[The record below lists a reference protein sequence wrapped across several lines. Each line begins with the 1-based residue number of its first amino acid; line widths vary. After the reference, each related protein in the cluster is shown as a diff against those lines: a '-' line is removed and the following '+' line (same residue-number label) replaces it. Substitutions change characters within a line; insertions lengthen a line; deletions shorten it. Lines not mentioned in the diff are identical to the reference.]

1 MKARSRSRRF
11 SSALL
16 KALDENGMLGI
27 QAGVDGHRF
36 LGIWVVVVA
45 GRAFV
50 RSWND
55 KATGWHRAFL
65 DEPRGAIQ
73 IAGREV
79 RVRARK
85 ARGERLMRAIDR
97 VYAEKYN
104 TPGSRKYVRGLASPR
119 RRATTME
126 LVPR

>member
-1 MKARSRSRRF
+1 MKARSRRRF

-16 KALDENGMLGI
+16 KALDENKMLGI
-27 QAGVDGHRF
+27 QAGVDDHRF
-36 LGIWVVVVA
+36 LGIWVVVVNQ
-45 GRAFV
+45 RAFI

-55 KATGWHRAFL
+55 KSTGWHRTFL

-79 RVRARK
+79 RVSAKK
-85 ARGERLMRAIDR
+85 ARGERLMAAIDR
-97 VYAEKYN
+97 AYAEKYN